1 MSIYVL
7 VNLVYIVAAVFIYFG
22 FKDAYLAAYS
32 EKGESDLGNRHV
44 SRRGDDSSE

>member
-7 VNLVYIVAAVFIYFG
+7 VNLVYIVAAVLFIWV
-22 FKDAYLAAYS
+22 KDAYLAAYS